1 MDQREVAYVYEELW
15 LGKSVISKQTDR
27 LALTRWDR
35 SKPLSLTNT
44 VCMTKEEADA
54 HDKLPSDVDLR
65 DHYGQGA
72 RTTWVSVIYYYKA
85 KKQFC

>member
-72 RTTWVSVIYYYKA
+72 RTTWVSVIYYY
-85 KKQFC
+85 